1 MKAQYIKDL
10 TPDDAVDSAFAL
22 CRAERCKKQNGD
34 AFLRG
39 QLQDR
44 TGSMAAVAWTLSE
57 DQIEAALASRYVHI
71 RGVVTRY
78 KGGKQIKI
86 SSAPE
91 DLGEPED
98 RADFTLAKIV
108 LERAIKIGEATYRP
122 DHPEVAVWVNNLGL
136 VLQDMG
142 DMAGAKD
149 NYKRALEIDE
159 AIYGPNHP
167 NVAAMVNNLA
177 GVLSK
182 MGNLEG
188 AKSLYERALRIDEAT
203 YGPNHSEVATDVNNL
218 GSVLKDM
225 GDLAGAKANYER
237 ALRIRRQFL
246 GDDHLDTKSVQGWL
260 ADVMAALAAQQ
271 KQGQGQQL
279 GETHAVDKAVGKPG
293 KGWWPWLKR

>member
-1 MKAQYIKDL
+1 M
-10 TPDDAVDSAFAL
+10 DSASF
-22 CRAERCKKQNGD
+22 Q
-34 AFLRG
+34 
-39 QLQDR
+39 
-44 TGSMAAVAWTLSE
+44 TWAAVAVTLTDGLFPYKENEVETWEASGLLLPHALTATAYA
-57 DQIEAALASRYVHI
+57 EAAPVANGRLLNQMGLYL
-71 RGVVTRY
+71 RG
-78 KGGKQIKI
+78 
-86 SSAPE
+86 
-91 DLGEPED
+91 